1 MSLTLVRADTISE
14 AYRVGNG
21 PPHCASMSVRPD
33 ARGPAA
39 HRLSFSALNHAL
51 RVFDKDT
58 IGFAL
63 ATLLRGRSAALAGDR
78 RVRVDRAIG

>member
-1 MSLTLVRADTISE
+1 
-14 AYRVGNG
+14 
-21 PPHCASMSVRPD
+21 
-33 ARGPAA
+33 
-39 HRLSFSALNHAL
+39 LSFSALNYAL

-78 RVRVDRAIG
+78 RLRVDRAIG